1 MDPSLLAQMVK
12 TLPAM
17 QETWV
22 QSLGWEDPPEKG
34 MVIHFRTLPGGFHGQ
49 RSLAG
54 YSPWGCKEL
63 DMTEQLILSLS
74 PEKHRCTQKFAHT
87 FAHTLGGGAW
97 FTDFLNRVHR
107 PYAKKSA

>member
-49 RSLAG
+49 ISLAG

-63 DMTEQLILSLS
+63 DMTELVIHFCDTELPNVCRKEKPTHGNLQVHAGGIIYHHILL
-74 PEKHRCTQKFAHT
+74 
-87 FAHTLGGGAW
+87 
-97 FTDFLNRVHR
+97 
-107 PYAKKSA
+107 